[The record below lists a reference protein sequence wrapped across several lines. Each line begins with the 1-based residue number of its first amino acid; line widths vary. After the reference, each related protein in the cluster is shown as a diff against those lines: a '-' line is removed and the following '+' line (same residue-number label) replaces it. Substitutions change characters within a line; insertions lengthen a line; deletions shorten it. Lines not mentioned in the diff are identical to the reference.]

1 MYRPCTEKIKWK
13 LGSPCK
19 GVQIVQCFGSE
30 REDLGWKCSAQEY
43 HNGGTKMAGVPGT
56 RVPVTQSSVTLN
68 DVLDDVLDDVSNNVL
83 DEVSDDTSSS
93 SELSEISWRIL

>member
-1 MYRPCTEKIKWK
+1 MYRQCTEQIKWK

-19 GVQIVQCFGSE
+19 GVEIVQCFGSE

-43 HNGGTKMAGVPGT
+43 HNGGTKMAGVPVT
-56 RVPVTQSSVTLN
+56 RTHVTLN
-68 DVLDDVLDDVSNNVL
+68 DVLDDALDASDDVL
-83 DEVSDDTSSS
+83 DDTSSS